1 MAISGYT
8 RGRVFVKSNPVSAGR
23 QIRPFAADSPE
34 SRQLNKAAESSRAEG
49 RTLHDALLTVRG
61 WPEIDF
67 NGRLLITQQDA
78 LLIGG
83 KVQAMPGFADHVKF
97 RNLQLCATCNEKTCV
112 AMCSGQAITEGG
124 DGLPSFEREKCVH
137 CGGCLWNCAGE
148 NVEFGAGAGGLH
160 SAEN

>member
-1 MAISGYT
+1 
-8 RGRVFVKSNPVSAGR
+8 
-23 QIRPFAADSPE
+23 
-34 SRQLNKAAESSRAEG
+34 
-49 RTLHDALLTVRG
+49 
-61 WPEIDF
+61 
-67 NGRLLITQQDA
+67 
-78 LLIGG
+78 
-83 KVQAMPGFADHVKF
+83 VQAMPGFADHVKF